1 MPAKGKS
8 RISDAQR
15 AKIAAGKVAGKPAR
29 QIAEEVGLGKS
40 TVDHAV
46 SDPRTSTLTLRLKRK
61 DEDKLELAWDLA
73 VKSILT
79 HLRSKSAGLVVG
91 ARRDLM
97 RLIPLGDPPL
107 LRVVPTD
114 GQDGDCTLEELLNV
128 YRKAGARK
136 PTDHE

>member
-46 SDPRTSTLTLRLKRK
+46 SDPRVSNLTLRLKHK
-61 DEDKLELAWDLA
+61 DEVKLEQAWDLA
-73 VKSILT
+73 LGSILG
-79 HLRSKSAGLVVG
+79 HLKSKSSDLVIS

-97 RLIPLGDPPL
+97 RLLTLGDPPML
-107 LRVVPTD
+107 KIAPTHSSA
-114 GQDGDCTLEELLNV
+114 GDCSLEELLQT
-128 YRKAGARK
+128 YRAATSKGEK
-136 PTDHE
+136 